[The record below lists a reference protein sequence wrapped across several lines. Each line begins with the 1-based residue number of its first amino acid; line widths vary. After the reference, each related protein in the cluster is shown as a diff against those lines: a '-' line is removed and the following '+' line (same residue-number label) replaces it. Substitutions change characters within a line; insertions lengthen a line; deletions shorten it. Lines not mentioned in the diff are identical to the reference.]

1 MRRSTILALL
11 LLVIIA
17 QPCLSGWEVTRVHPV
32 DADWSQLESISGRYA
47 SGRIEYT
54 NGPPRSPGTGC
65 FVRREDEHMVGA
77 GCP

>member
-47 SGRIEYT
+47 SGRI
-54 NGPPRSPGTGC
+54 GC